1 VAEQAKIEAQL
12 LELEG
17 MQDIR
22 VGLELTHISTDEQ
35 MHVDKSPEQPRPIEA
50 KLRALDKFVRI
61 VFSPLPPFF
70 SLQNSH
76 SLYST
81 AFIVFP

>member
-22 VGLELTHISTDEQ
+22 VGLELTHISTDDQ

-50 KLRALDKFVRI
+50 KLRALDKFVRAI
-61 VFSPLPPFF
+61 FSPFF
-70 SLQNSH
+70 LLKISL
-76 SLYST
+76 SLFYS
-81 AFIVFP
+81 PLLCSPKDG

>member
-22 VGLELTHISTDEQ
+22 IGLELTHISTDDQ

-50 KLRALDKFVRI
+50 KLRALDKFVRVI
-61 VFSPLPPFF
+61 FSPFF
-70 SLQNSH
+70 LLKI

-81 AFIVFP
+81 PVIVLP